1 MVLFKR
7 TLLLVCLALGL
18 ILGLWFLTS
27 TTGAEERF
35 STVYQDTPTRIV
47 VINEVA
53 WAGTQCNDADEWI
66 ELYNN
71 TSEAID
77 LTGWVLKA
85 VDGSPIITLQGTIP
99 PFGFFLLE
107 RSDDNTVADIN
118 ADQIFTG
125 SLSNNGEILELW
137 DATGT
142 LVDTANS
149 DGGPWPAGQVSPER
163 RSMERINPNGPD
175 TADNWGTNNGFIRNG
190 IDCDGN
196 PITGTPK
203 ALNSVSYP
211 DLMVSKSGPEQV
223 VAGESLTYT
232 ITVTNGGVTGVSNA
246 LVTDTLPDG
255 FTLLSH
261 QSPFTFTQLSSNTL
275 VWETGPIPG
284 LSGPYFITLT
294 VQSPTQASGCVTN
307 EVRIA
312 TSISETNY
320 LNNAGTMTT
329 CIIPLMAQL
338 KVELNGPE
346 KVLPGSSYPYTV
358 TLSNQGLLEAEG
370 LVITAELPSMV
381 EFLTHTAPYPFREPF
396 PNQLVWEAGSL
407 GPSEAVSWTIEVKGD
422 ERACGNATLTV
433 TVSSPSPEPDFGDN
447 TAHSETYFIPKIILD
462 ALLYDGYQEN
472 DADEAFRLWNWSAC
486 EVDLGD
492 WCVTDGEGTVCFPSG
507 ARLAPGEA
515 IWCAKDALAFHRS
528 FGFLPDWEYGANSSP
543 EVPQMSGKSP
553 AFGNSGD
560 EAFVLPPRGT
570 ITDSVDT
577 LVYEG
582 GNSNSPGW
590 QGEPIQPYRVSG
602 GLGLEGQILLR
613 KRDERTGFP
622 LQDTDTLA
630 DWIQDP
636 DDPYQGRRVF
646 YPGWNLESF
655 IAPTGITETAS
666 LTVAIGPDHLYE
678 TFSGLLLSAESS
690 LEIASYSLENVSLT
704 LAIAEKALAGVSV
717 TVLLEGETVGG
728 LSREGKWAAKVISD
742 AGGKVYFMAGSP
754 RRYRFQHA
762 KYAII
767 DGRLALLGSE
777 NLSPNGMPSDPKND
791 GTVGHRGVYI
801 ATDAPSVVEKLKSL
815 FWTDADP
822 SRPDVADCTS
832 RPDLCSPPPIYRVY
846 LPLVMR
852 GCPGEGCGGGERLTY
867 RVKFPSPLG
876 LEGSLYFELTT
887 APENALSQE
896 GGLFKVLTRAGKDDL
911 VLSQQLYEYLQWW
924 DGPNVRLEAM
934 VEAARRGASV
944 RILLDDFYYRDQ
956 NSQVVD
962 YINKLARE
970 EGLDLE
976 AKLASPMGMG
986 VHNKMVLARIGDEHY
1001 VWIGSING
1009 SEVSFKANREVG
1021 LLIRSKE
1028 AFDYLSS
1035 LFWTD
1040 WAAPYGVFRVYAPI
1054 VFSNFRYPSDLL
1066 ISEVLY
1072 DAPGADEGKEWVEI
1086 YNPTSR
1092 AIGLGDYKLGDA
1104 QERGVREGMYRFPA
1118 GSTIGPGE
1126 VKVVAWSASGFYE
1139 LYGRWPDFELLDTNP
1154 HVPDMIPYTSWSSGP
1169 WGLRNLGD
1177 EIVLLGPG
1185 DNPVDVVVYGDGG
1198 FPGVKAHPGVS
1209 KAGASL
1215 ERYPPNVDTDD
1226 CARDFRVALTPTPGS
1241 LPEW

>member
-1 MVLFKR
+1 MAFFKR

-18 ILGLWFLTS
+18 ILGLWLLTS
-27 TTGAEERF
+27 TTGAEERS
-35 STVYQDTPTRIV
+35 STPYQNAPTRRV

-53 WAGTQCNDADEWI
+53 WAGTQCSANDEWI

-71 TSEAID
+71 TSETID

-107 RSDDNTVADIN
+107 RSDDNTVADIT
-118 ADQIFTG
+118 ADQIFKG
-125 SLSNNGEILELW
+125 YLLDSGEILELR

-142 LVDTANS
+142 LVDTANA
-149 DGGPWPAGQVSPER
+149 DGGPWPAGQASPER
-163 RSMERINPNGPD
+163 RSMERINPAGPD
-175 TADNWGTNNGFIRNG
+175 TDDNWGTNNGFIRNG
-190 IDCDGN
+190 IDCGNN

-211 DLMVSKSGPEQV
+211 DLAVSKRGPDQV

-232 ITVTNGGVTGVSNA
+232 ITITNGGVTGVSNA
-246 LVTDTLPDG
+246 LVTDTLPEG
-255 FTLLSH
+255 VAFLSQ
-261 QSPFTFTQLSSNTL
+261 QSPFTFTQPSSNIL

-294 VQSPTQASGCVTN
+294 VQSPASGCVTN

-320 LNNAGTMTT
+320 LNNVGTMTT

-338 KVELNGPE
+338 KVTLSGPE
-346 KVLPGSSYPYTV
+346 KVLPGSSFPYTV
-358 TLSNQGLLEAEG
+358 TLSNQGLLGAEG
-370 LVITAELPSMV
+370 LVITAELPSV
-381 EFLTHTAPYPFREPF
+381 LEFLTHTSPYSLSEPS
-396 PNQLVWEAGSL
+396 PNLLVWEANSL
-407 GPSEAVSWTIEVKGD
+407 GAGEVVSWTIEVKGG
-422 ERACGNATLTV
+422 ERACGNAALTV
-433 TVSSPSPEPDFGDN
+433 TVSSLSPEPDLSDN
-447 TAHSETYFIPKIILD
+447 TAHSETSFIPKILLD
-462 ALLYDGYQEN
+462 ALLYDGYQTN

-486 EVDLGD
+486 EVDLGN
-492 WCVTDGEGTVCFPSG
+492 WCVTDGEGKVCFPAG
-507 ARLAPGEA
+507 ARLAPGKA
-515 IWCAKDALAFHRS
+515 IWCAKDALAFQRS
-528 FGFLPDWEYGANSSP
+528 FGFLPDWEYGADSSP

-560 EAFVLPPRGT
+560 EAFVLPPGGT

-582 GNSNSPGW
+582 GNANSPGW
-590 QGEPIQPYRVSG
+590 QGEPVQPYRVSG
-602 GLGLEGQILLR
+602 GLGLVGQVLLR
-613 KRDERTGFP
+613 KRDERTGSP
-622 LQDTDTLA
+622 LQDTNSRA

-636 DDPYQGRRVF
+636 DDPHRGRRVF
-646 YPGWNLESF
+646 YPGWNLEGF
-655 IAPTGITETAS
+655 IAPTGVTETAS

-678 TFSGLLLSAESS
+678 TFSGLLLSAERS
-690 LEIASYSLENVSLT
+690 LEIATYSLEHISLT
-704 LAIAEKALAGVSV
+704 LAIAEKASAGVSV
-717 TVLLEGETVGG
+717 TVLLEGEPVGG

-742 AGGKVYFMAGSP
+742 AGGKVYFMVGYP

-777 NLSPNGMPSDPKND
+777 NLSPNGMPSDPKGD

-801 ATDAPSVVEKLKSL
+801 ATDAPSVVEKLRSL
-815 FWTDADP
+815 FWADANP
-822 SRPDVADCTS
+822 SRPDVADCS
-832 RPDLCSPPPIYRVY
+832 SKPDLCSPPPIYRVY

-852 GCPGEGCGGGERLTY
+852 GCSGEGCGGTERPAY
-867 RVKFPSPLG
+867 RVKFPAPLG
-876 LEGSLYFELTT
+876 LEGSFYFELTT

-896 GGLFKVLTRAGKDDL
+896 GGLFKVLSQAGKGDL
-911 VLSQQLYEYLQWW
+911 VLSQQLYEYLQWG
-924 DGPNVRLEAM
+924 DGQNLRLEAM

-944 RILLDDFYYRDQ
+944 RILLDDFYYHDQ

-962 YINKLARE
+962 YLNKLARE
-970 EGLDLE
+970 ERLDL
-976 AKLASPMGMG
+976 AARLASPMGMG
-986 VHNKMVLARIGDEHY
+986 VHNKMVLARIGGQHY

-1009 SEVSFKANREVG
+1009 SEVSFKVNREVG

-1028 AFDYLSS
+1028 AFDYLAS

-1040 WAAPYGVFRVYAPI
+1040 WAAPYGVFKVYVPLT
-1054 VFSNFRYPSDLL
+1054 FNNFRYPSDLL

-1072 DAPGADEGKEWVEI
+1072 DAPGDDEGKEWVEV

-1092 AIGLGDYKLGDA
+1092 AISLGDYKLGDA

-1126 VKVVAWSASGFYE
+1126 VKVIAWSASGFYG
-1139 LYGRWPDFELLDTNP
+1139 LYGRWPDFELVDTNP
-1154 HVPDMIPYTSWSSGP
+1154 NVPDMVPYTSWSSGP
-1169 WGLRNLGD
+1169 WELRNLGD
-1177 EIVLLGPG
+1177 EVVLLGPG
-1185 DNPVDVVVYGDGG
+1185 DNPVDVVVYGDKS

-1215 ERYPPNVDTDD
+1215 ERYPPNSDTDD

-1241 LPEW
+1241 LPER